1 MRNNE
6 EQTEVNNSAVRKPQG
21 NNIHVLSFKLIVA
34 ILGREGFLPPPSPL
48 LQKKKTKAILLI
60 EDFCVRIRLKH
71 FELQIKPDWVIII
84 LHVWKDQTIDN
95 CYSYKY
101 TCNQ

>member
-6 EQTEVNNSAVRKPQG
+6 EQAEVNNPAVRKPQG

-71 FELQIKPDWVIII
+71 F
-84 LHVWKDQTIDN
+84 VWAAVTTKNTRLLNGTDKT
-95 CYSYKY
+95 
-101 TCNQ
+101 